1 MSAAAPAVGGAASSE
16 PLVSMRGI
24 QKSFSGVNV
33 LDDVDFEILPGEVH
47 ALAGGNGAGK
57 STLMKILQGVYS
69 LDKGTIE
76 IAGKPC
82 RFSNIH
88 DAKRAGLGMVFQE
101 FSLVST
107 LTVAQNIFLNEE
119 PRSGGLIDDR
129 QMVRRAREIFERMQ
143 VKVDPTATMSSLSTA
158 YWQLTEIAKALAEEE
173 Y

>member
-1 MSAAAPAVGGAASSE
+1 MSAAAPTVGGAASSE

-76 IAGKPC
+76 IAGKPY

-88 DAKRAGLGMVFQE
+88 DAKRAGLDG
-101 FSLVST
+101 L
-107 LTVAQNIFLNEE
+107 
-119 PRSGGLIDDR
+119 PRI
-129 QMVRRAREIFERMQ
+129 
-143 VKVDPTATMSSLSTA
+143 
-158 YWQLTEIAKALAEEE
+158 
-173 Y
+173 